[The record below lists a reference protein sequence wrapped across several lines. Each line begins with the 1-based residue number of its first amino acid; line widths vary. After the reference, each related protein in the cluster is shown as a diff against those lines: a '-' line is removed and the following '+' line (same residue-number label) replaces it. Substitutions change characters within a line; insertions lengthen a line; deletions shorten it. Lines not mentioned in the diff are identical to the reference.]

1 MGNKGKQMM
10 YQSLCLTSSRS
21 ERAGEKPRVRA
32 KHEGCTHH
40 RELIVFVDDEEAW
53 PCIAERI
60 LSKVGYGVI
69 GFTNPLEALD
79 FCRKHPTS
87 FDLVIT
93 DLNMPELNGL
103 ELAARLLELRP
114 SLPIILTTASASA
127 EALEWIDGT
136 RLRRLLQKSA
146 VVRRLA
152 QTVATV
158 LAEAKSNNR

>member
-1 MGNKGKQMM
+1 MM
-10 YQSLCLTSSRS
+10 YQSLCLASSRS
-21 ERAGEKPRVRA
+21 ERFDENHPARTNHPDCA
-32 KHEGCTHH
+32 HH

-114 SLPIILTTASASA
+114 SLPIILTTALASA

-136 RLRRLLQKSA
+136 RIRRLLQKSA
-146 VVRRLA
+146 VAKRLA
-152 QTVATV
+152 QTVGTV